1 MGLKDKPL
9 QFLDSQSTLVNSSN
23 MCGFAGIA
31 TPDKSSPQVE
41 LLCRMSDAVACRGP
55 DGDGMWC
62 SPGIGMAHRRL
73 AIIDLSCQANQPMRD
88 EIGGLT
94 LVFNGEIYNHQ
105 ELKAELESKGRKF
118 RTRSDTEVILAA
130 YREYGV
136 DFIKKL
142 RGMFALGL
150 WDEARQ
156 ELLLARD
163 RIGKKPLFY
172 AFTPTGALAFA
183 SEIKALESV
192 VKLEPDW
199 QAIRLFLGL
208 QYVPAPLTGFK
219 GVKQLLPSESA
230 VFDGRNLKAE
240 AYHAWPTEK
249 RLVSEEQAAGEL
261 LEKLDEAVRIR
272 QLTADVSV
280 GAFLSGGID
289 SAAVVALASKY
300 VEHPL
305 QTFTMGFPSL
315 SMDERKEARFIA
327 DKFGTDHFEFVA
339 KPEDLSNLLDELIG
353 YYDAPYADSSALP
366 LWLLAR
372 ETAREIKVVMTGDG
386 GDELFGGYRRY
397 TAYDSALRIFGAPLI
412 GTLAPPLGM
421 YYGNLFHDP
430 RYERMAETVRALRL
444 KPETA
449 YGELFCGSYFG
460 TRNLA
465 ATFQPDFLRETADS
479 DAVWFVAKKM
489 GSQASLEAAM
499 RFDLT
504 SYLPDDLNVK
514 MDRATMR
521 FGLEARSP
529 FLDQELVDFALR
541 LPIGMKIRGRE
552 RKIILRRALKEILPP
567 DVLNRPKRGFQVP
580 LAEWFRGPL
589 KSLIEER
596 CLGEGSPLENI
607 IQRDA
612 VERLVKKNAKGA
624 DHGNRLWMLLS
635 LATWLKKVTKK

>member
-1 MGLKDKPL
+1 
-9 QFLDSQSTLVNSSN
+9 

-31 TPDKSSPQVE
+31 TPDRSSPPDE
-41 LLCRMSDAVACRGP
+41 LLCRMSNAVACRGP
-55 DGDGMWC
+55 DGNGIW
-62 SPGIGMAHRRL
+62 SGPGIGLAHRRL
-73 AIIDLSCQANQPMRD
+73 AIIDLSCQANQPMKD
-88 EIGGLT
+88 ETGGLT
-94 LVFNGEIYNHQ
+94 IVFNGEIYNY
-105 ELKAELESKGRKF
+105 LDLRTELESKGCIF
-118 RTRSDTEVILAA
+118 RTHSDTEVLLAA
-130 YREYGV
+130 YREYGD
-136 DFIKKL
+136 DFLKTL

-150 WDEARQ
+150 WDESRRR
-156 ELLLARD
+156 LLLARD

-172 AFTPTGALAFA
+172 AFTPDGAIVFG
-183 SEIKALESV
+183 SEIKALEAV
-192 VKLEPDW
+192 VKFEPDW
-199 QAIRLFLGL
+199 QAVRLFLGL

-219 GVKQLLPSESA
+219 GVKQLLPGTFA
-230 VFDGRNLKAE
+230 VYDGQSLNE
-240 AYHAWPTEK
+240 ETYHAWPTDK
-249 RLVSEEQAAGEL
+249 REVSEVQAAKEL

-272 QLTADVSV
+272 QLTSDVSV

-300 VEHPL
+300 VNRPL

-315 SMDERKEARFIA
+315 SMDERREARFVA
-327 DKFGTDHFEFVA
+327 EKFGTDHFEFVA
-339 KPEDLSNLLDELIG
+339 KPEDLTHLLDELVG

-372 ETAREIKVVMTGDG
+372 ETAKEIKVVLTGDG

-397 TAYDSALRIFGAPLI
+397 TAFANALRIFGAPFI
-412 GTLAPPLGM
+412 GTLAPRLGT

-430 RYERMAETVRALRL
+430 RYERMAETIKALRR

-449 YGELFCGSYFG
+449 YGELFCGAYFG

-465 ATFQPDFLRETADS
+465 ATFQSEFLRETADS
-479 DAVWFVAKKM
+479 DAVWFIAKSM
-489 GSQASLEAAM
+489 SSQASLEAAM
-499 RFDLT
+499 RFDLI

-541 LPIGMKIRGRE
+541 LPLKLKIRGKE
-552 RKIILRRALKEILPP
+552 KKIVLRRALRELLPSE
-567 DVLNRPKRGFQVP
+567 VLNRPKRGFQVP

-589 KSLIEER
+589 KSLVAER
-596 CLGEGSPLENI
+596 CLGQDSPLAKIVRRE
-607 IQRDA
+607 A
-612 VERLVKKNAKGA
+612 VERLIKKNAQGF

-635 LATWLKKVTKK
+635 LATWLGKVSR

>member
-1 MGLKDKPL
+1 
-9 QFLDSQSTLVNSSN
+9 
-23 MCGFAGIA
+23 MCGSVGIA
-31 TPDKSSPQVE
+31 TPDRSSPTDE
-41 LLCRMSDAVACRGP
+41 SLCRMSDAVACRGP
-55 DGDGMWC
+55 DGAGCWTA
-62 SPGIGMAHRRL
+62 PGIGLAHRRL
-73 AIIDLSCQANQPMRD
+73 AIIDLSCEANQPMRD
-88 EIGGLT
+88 AEGGLT
-94 LVFNGEIYNHQ
+94 VAFNGEIYNYL
-105 ELKAELESKGRKF
+105 ELKAELEAKGHAF
-118 RTRSDTEVILAA
+118 RTRSDTEVVLAA
-130 YREYGV
+130 YREYG
-136 DFIKKL
+136 DAFLKRL

-150 WDEARQ
+150 WDEARHR
-156 ELLLARD
+156 LVLARD

-172 AFTPTGALAFA
+172 AFTPDGSIAFG
-183 SEIKALESV
+183 SEIKSLESV
-192 VKLEPDW
+192 VRLEPDW

-219 GVKQLLPSESA
+219 GVKQLLPGTFA
-230 VFDGRNLKAE
+230 VYDGHGLRTE
-240 AYHAWPTEK
+240 TYHAWPTEK
-249 RLVSEEQAAGEL
+249 REVDEARAAEEL

-272 QLTADVSV
+272 QLTSDVSV

-300 VEHPL
+300 VDRPL

-315 SMDERKEARFIA
+315 SMDERREARSVA
-327 DKFGTDHFEFVA
+327 EKFGTDHFEFVA
-339 KPEDLSNLLDELIG
+339 KPEDLAHLLDELVG

-366 LWLLAR
+366 LWLLAH
-372 ETAREIKVVMTGDG
+372 ETAKEIKVVLTGDG

-397 TAYDSALRIFGAPLI
+397 SAFDSALRIFGAPLVGI
-412 GTLAPPLGM
+412 LAPPLGM
-421 YYGNLFHDP
+421 YYGSLFHDP

-465 ATFQPDFLRETADS
+465 ATFRPEFLRETADA
-479 DAVWFVAKKM
+479 DAVWFVAKAM
-489 GSQASLEAAM
+489 GGGTSLEAAM

-541 LPIGMKIRGRE
+541 LPLDFKIRGKE
-552 RKIILRRALKEILPP
+552 RKYILRKALAKILPP

-589 KSLIEER
+589 KPLVQER
-596 CLGEGSPLENI
+596 CLGEGSPLAEVV
-607 IQRDA
+607 RREA
-612 VERLVKKNAKGA
+612 VERLIKKNAQGF

-635 LATWLKKVTKK
+635 LATWLGKVSRK